1 MLAGIILRRRELDQ
15 YIIVLFTAKLCHS
28 FNTPFISIDVG
39 LPKHDGHIDVALDQE
54 PVSVGFGISADAGKI
69 DLLGA

>member
-1 MLAGIILRRRELDQ
+1 MIALRRREFDHD
-15 YIIVLFTAKLCHS
+15 INVVLTHRICLS
-28 FNTPFISIDVG
+28 FNQPFISIDVG
-39 LPKHDGHIDVALDQE
+39 LPTHDGHIDVAVDRE